1 MYFMIPQTL
10 LLNVIKPFFFLLA
23 TGAAVCMPFLLRRRK
38 EYVDEINPLLGFREF
53 IRLAE
58 KDRLEMML
66 EQDPELYYHILPYAQ
81 VLGVSDIWEEKFK
94 DIRMDPPAWA
104 TMPGGTVFDFIVLN
118 SVMRSA
124 TRSMTTAFVS
134 RPAPSGR
141 SGGGHFGG
149 GGGFRGGGGF
159 GGGGGRSW

>member
-1 MYFMIPQTL
+1 
-10 LLNVIKPFFFLLA
+10 
-23 TGAAVCMPFLLRRRK
+23 
-38 EYVDEINPLLGFREF
+38 
-53 IRLAE
+53 
-58 KDRLEMML
+58 MML

-94 DIRMDPPAWA
+94 DIKMDPPAWA

>member
-1 MYFMIPQTL
+1 MIL
-10 LLNVIKPFFFLLA
+10 LDIIKPFLCLLTA
-23 TGAAVCMPFLLRRRK
+23 LTAILAPFLLRRRK
-38 EYVDEINPLLGFREF
+38 EYVDELNPLLGFRDF

-66 EQDPELYYHILPYAQ
+66 EQDPEYYYNVLPYAQ

-94 DIRMDPPAWA
+94 DIKMDPPVWA
-104 TMPGGTVFDFIVLN
+104 IAPNTTLLNFVVFN
-118 SVMRSA
+118 SVMRNA
-124 TRSMTTAFVS
+124 TRNMASTFVS
-134 RPAPSGR
+134 RPASSGR
-141 SGGGHFGG
+141 SGGGRFGGG